1 MLSSKEIERMFAGGV
16 SQPEFINFKP
26 ISRVTKN
33 RAIQSREIST
43 KKSFQNQTLTM
54 IAEQEG
60 SPSFE
65 IIDSLVS
72 QLQGAK
78 VIPMLSGIGVEM
90 GSGLGLLSASLINQ
104 EKENSIK
111 GILALEASLPF
122 VEEGIRKAARLVLG
136 DNAFK
141 IMPCYGSFDS
151 IAIESNSIDFV
162 IQIES
167 LHHAENLL
175 PPLVEGYRI
184 LKSGG
189 HFVSIDR
196 SWPNQVTRS
205 VLTELLNHEYSK
217 EWLDLKGFPSDLP
230 FSRRDNGEH
239 EYLDL
244 DWENSFKQAGFKN
257 IAIRH
262 LHPKIS
268 IKQLIKR
275 IVCFFKLNRLCKIKV
290 PSRTGIFRGFIQSN
304 LRLNI
309 FWKKAIMV
317 VEHPRPLTV
326 SVWKK

>member
-1 MLSSKEIERMFAGGV
+1 MLSSKVIERIFAVGA
-16 SQPEFINFKP
+16 SQPEFINFEP

-33 RAIQSREIST
+33 RAIRSREIST
-43 KKSFQNQTLTM
+43 KKSFQKESLTM

-65 IIDSLVS
+65 IIDSLVGK
-72 QLQGAK
+72 LQGAG
-78 VIPMLSGIGVEM
+78 VIPMLSGIGLEM
-90 GSGLGLLSASLINQ
+90 GSGLGLLSAALINQ
-104 EKENSIK
+104 NKENSIK
-111 GILALEASLPF
+111 GILAIEVSLPF

-136 DNAFK
+136 DNAFR

-151 IAIESNSIDFV
+151 IAVESDSIDFI

-184 LKSGG
+184 LKPGG
-189 HFVSIDR
+189 HFISIDR
-196 SWPNQVTRS
+196 SWPNQVKRS
-205 VLTELLNHEYSK
+205 VLTELLDHEYSK

-257 IAIRH
+257 IVIKH
-262 LHPKIS
+262 LHPKIT
-268 IKQLIKR
+268 IKHLVKR
-275 IVCFFKLNRLCKIKV
+275 MVCFFRLNRLFKIKV
-290 PSRTGIFRGFIQSN
+290 SSRTGIFRGFIQSN
-304 LRLNI
+304 FRLNLLG
-309 FWKKAIMV
+309 KKTIMV
-317 VEHPRPLTV
+317 VEHPRPLTLT
-326 SVWKK
+326 VWQK